1 MIIAAPEEALLATS
15 GRNVFDFINGNFI
28 SLYKFRE
35 VQLQFAI
42 DCIVL
47 RVFYYLYPA
56 MTGCNRLQFI
66 FLFRIKKYIQI
77 FHEIVFLDM
86 PAKSPSLLLHI
97 RDWLAL
103 PFVVTVI
110 IPFLLYRIGAH
121 IMQAPPDVFKIGGL
135 LVYALGLSMQLYTT
149 SLFWKYAQGT
159 LAPWQPTQ
167 KLVIRGP
174 YRYCRNPMIT
184 GVLFMLLGE
193 ALFFNA
199 FAILIWTCIFFAMNT
214 MYFIFK

>member
-1 MIIAAPEEALLATS
+1 
-15 GRNVFDFINGNFI
+15 
-28 SLYKFRE
+28 
-35 VQLQFAI
+35 
-42 DCIVL
+42 
-47 RVFYYLYPA
+47 
-56 MTGCNRLQFI
+56 MTQ
-66 FLFRIKKYIQI
+66 
-77 FHEIVFLDM
+77 
-86 PAKSPSLLLHI
+86 KSPSLLLHI

-110 IPFLLYRIGAH
+110 LPILLYQIGAH
-121 IMQAPPDVFKIGGL
+121 IIQVPPAAFKIVGAI
-135 LVYALGLSMQLYTT
+135 VYFSGLSMQLYTT

-184 GVLFMLLGE
+184 GVVAMLLGE

-199 FAILIWTCIFFAMNT
+199 LGIMIWACFFIIMNT
-214 MYFIFK
+214 MYFIFKEEPSMLARFGNAYAEYKKQVPRWIPRLTPYNQDSN